1 MFVFAVDLGISV
13 QEDSVAASS
22 PKTVDTSAVAAAS
35 GKNPGKEAK
44 PRAPAAKSHFF
55 LPLSR
60 PVPGR
65 TGDRGE
71 DSSEPAR
78 APGQPDVSSA
88 GALGDKGASDSMAL
102 RPAAARGPGP
112 DKTPGRTPADHHGL
126 AATPGPAPLP
136 PESGGAAPSKPKDS
150 GFFNKLFKLDKGQ
163 EKAPA
168 VSHQEAECA
177 AREDQ
182 AFDIP
187 GFPGPAHDV
196 PAERVSADGTVRPLW
211 GELLWGRWAGRWPTG
226 ASAGTRALAGVGAS
240 PPGTNST
247 LWRCLPSR
255 SRNICLQTGP
265 AGASV
270 LCKSQRR

>member
-22 PKTVDTSAVAAAS
+22 PQTVETSAVAGAS
-35 GKNPGKEAK
+35 GKSLGKEAK
-44 PRAPAAKSHFF
+44 PQAPAAKTHFF
-55 LPLSR
+55 LPLPR

-78 APGQPDVSSA
+78 APGRPDVSSA

-102 RPAAARGPGP
+102 QPAAVWNTGPN
-112 DKTPGRTPADHHGL
+112 KTPGRTPAGHQGL
-126 AATPGPAPLP
+126 AAPQGPVPQP
-136 PESGGAAPSKPKDS
+136 PESEGAAPSKPQDS

-168 VSHQEAECA
+168 VSHQEALCA

-187 GFPGPAHDV
+187 GSPGLAHDV
-196 PAERVSADGTVRPLW
+196 PAERVSAGRTVRLAL
-211 GELLWGRWAGRWPTG
+211 GT
-226 ASAGTRALAGVGAS
+226 TRA
-240 PPGTNST
+240 PG
-247 LWRCLPSR
+247 
-255 SRNICLQTGP
+255 
-265 AGASV
+265 
-270 LCKSQRR
+270 